1 MTTVRRSR
9 RSSAAAAIA
18 LLVLSAAGSASAHR
32 RDEFLQAARLAIDP
46 DRVQIALDLTPGM
59 AVAASVLAEVDR
71 DGDGAISEGESR
83 AYAGRV
89 LSAVSVDVDGTPLRV
104 ELVDTSF
111 AAPAALLKG
120 EGTMRL
126 NAVASIPTLGRGVH
140 HLRFRNG
147 HRPDIGAY
155 LANALLPASD
165 RVMVAAQRRDV
176 TQRDLTIDY
185 ALRGESSTRALALL
199 AAGIA
204 GAFVWLASV
213 SWRGRRLRLEGSR

>member
-9 RSSAAAAIA
+9 RSSAAATIA
-18 LLVLSAAGSASAHR
+18 LLVLAAGSASAHR

-46 DRVQIALDLTPGM
+46 DSVQIALDLTPGM

-89 LSAVSVDVDGTPLRV
+89 LSAVSVDVDGTPLRLA
-104 ELVDTSF
+104 LVDTSF
-111 AAPAALLKG
+111 AAPAVLLKG

-126 NAVASIPTLGRGVH
+126 NAVASIPTLGGGVH

-155 LANALLPASD
+155 LANALVPASD

-185 ALRGESSTRALALL
+185 ALRGESSPRALALL